1 MARLVHT
8 TMNRTG
14 VLVRINRLRPIRRKE
29 LPVIPTSASSPMP
42 RTLLVAG
49 LAALLA
55 APVMMAAPSQAR
67 ADVTVRASGSVRIGT
82 PRVRVRVR
90 ARPGPVIVR
99 DHRVVVTPRPR
110 HRLHVSGGVYV
121 GGSVYVGPTYAE
133 PPPPPP
139 SYDCDVP
146 AYYTPSHPVPVV
158 VAPAYE
164 PMGPRFGLGLFAG
177 GVKTEHAEGDDLGLT
192 ARYRLTRGLALEGE
206 LSRVREDDSGDETRR
221 LGGALI
227 WDLSSRSRLSP
238 HLLGGIGSWDQRGY
252 AELGVGLTYRLSPR
266 FHLAADIRA
275 GAVDAAE
282 DQPDVLRSQ
291 VVGTPDDTVEPESY
305 SRGRLSAIIYF

>member
-1 MARLVHT
+1 M
-8 TMNRTG
+8 
-14 VLVRINRLRPIRRKE
+14 K
-29 LPVIPTSASSPMP
+29 PTAASSKP

-49 LAALLA
+49 LAAVLA
-55 APVMMAAPSQAR
+55 VPVLMAAPSSAE

-90 ARPGPVIVR
+90 ARPGRVIVR

-110 HRLHVSGGVYV
+110 RRLHVSGGVYV
-121 GGSVYVGPTYAE
+121 GGTVYVGPRFAE

-146 AYYTPSHPVPVV
+146 AYYSPAPTPVV
-158 VAPAYE
+158 VAPRYYE
-164 PMGPRFGLGLFAG
+164 PMGPRFGIGLFAG
-177 GVKTEHAEGDDLGLT
+177 GVKTESAEGDDLGLT
-192 ARYRLTRGLALEGE
+192 ARYRMTRGLAIEGE
-206 LSRVREDDSGDETRR
+206 LSRVNDDESGDETRR

-238 HLLGGIGSWDQRGY
+238 HLLGALGSWDQRAY
-252 AELGVGLTYRLSPR
+252 AEVGAGLTYRISPR

-275 GAVDAAE
+275 GAVDASDDTPQA
-282 DQPDVLRSQ
+282 LTRT
-291 VVGTPDDTVEPESY
+291 VGTPSDDEVEPESY
-305 SRGRLSAIIYF
+305 SRGRLSAILYF